1 MKNERLENRIFVLGE
16 FIELWESFH
25 NVMKEAG
32 KGAPIDAESG
42 SQFLELKSS
51 IARKLQALSDIFGE
65 NVMPE
70 EDITDILSE
79 SVSIEH
85 MAKVGSLSSSNMENT
100 WHRTHIAL
108 NKILGSLENDRDE
121 LEKVSAVGAWGKR
134 LLANRVVTTG
144 LVLVCIM
151 TLYWLIAAK
160 FVKVGADG
168 EGLSSFGSVGALT
181 AQIYN
186 GIVGHLPEKARPDGA
201 WALGA
206 FSGSNVLFYLL
217 FGFFGGAVS
226 LIYARK
232 KGKNPL
238 LWGVLGFALF
248 LLLACIILLITPIG
262 VETIPLEEIEE

>member
-1 MKNERLENRIFVLGE
+1 MKDERLEKRIFILRE
-16 FIELWESFH
+16 FIDLWEKFH
-25 NVMKEAG
+25 SVMKEAS
-32 KGAPIDAESG
+32 KGAPLDEESNQ
-42 SQFLELKSS
+42 QFMELKSS

-85 MAKVGSLSSSNMENT
+85 IAKVGSLSSSNMENT

-121 LEKVSAVGAWGKR
+121 LAKVSVIGSWGRR
-134 LLANRVVTTG
+134 LFANRAVTTG
-144 LVLVCIM
+144 LVLICIIA
-151 TLYWLIAAK
+151 LYWFIAGKLIR
-160 FVKVGADG
+160 VGPEG
-168 EGLSSFGSVGALT
+168 EELSSSGSARVLT

-186 GIVGHLPEKARPDGA
+186 GIVGKLPGKARPDGV
-201 WALGA
+201 WTLGA
-206 FSGSNVLFYLL
+206 LSGSNTLL
-217 FGFFGGAVS
+217 YFIFGFFGAAIFI
-226 LIYARK
+226 IYARK

-238 LWGVLGFALF
+238 LWGLSGFVLF